1 MAISDPVREG
11 TCAAR
16 MCEVRRVL
24 SIIGS
29 GGRGGGAPVGGARLL
44 MNTGREQRFQTWKR
58 CHRRSHVWQG
68 CALRAVGASC
78 AQPNSIPLRSKHH
91 HRTMSSVRTAIAPSF
106 AGGGGGGD
114 GGGKRGRDGG
124 DEGGDRRRPG
134 KPKPVDKLSAADFGP
149 EGRLRQLVLMLL
161 QLANLGTLPSGSLL
175 TRGGQPKTLSE
186 RSTAVG
192 RWVDGHLRAPVG
204 LVQAKYSEL
213 AEAFVHILRAV
224 NSAGLYDQLLAML
237 VELLTNRAVERAE
250 GEDDD

>member
-1 MAISDPVREG
+1 
-11 TCAAR
+11 
-16 MCEVRRVL
+16 
-24 SIIGS
+24 
-29 GGRGGGAPVGGARLL
+29 
-44 MNTGREQRFQTWKR
+44 
-58 CHRRSHVWQG
+58 
-68 CALRAVGASC
+68 
-78 AQPNSIPLRSKHH
+78 
-91 HRTMSSVRTAIAPSF
+91 MSSVRTAIAPSF

-161 QLANLGTLPSGSLL
+161 QLANLGDLPSGGLL